1 MRFPYRPQNRIYLL
15 RHHCIA
21 EGFEPRHPVFHSD
34 GHPGRLPV
42 VLWFPESGGPS
53 GSVQPIGKPISV
65 STQAGLS
72 WPFSPVL
79 ITAPG
84 IVSRFLC
91 DGGRVAFFPSC
102 AAGVDH
108 ILTACPSVGLNP
120 GLLYPS
126 ILFALGVGHIFTAVW
141 RFAPP
146 SPCVPAPV
154 WQLA

>member
-84 IVSRFLC
+84 IVSRFFC
-91 DGGRVAFFPSC
+91 DGGKVAFFPSC
-102 AAGVDH
+102 AAGVGH
-108 ILTACPSVGLNP
+108 IL
-120 GLLYPS
+120 
-126 ILFALGVGHIFTAVW
+126 TAVW
-141 RFAPP
+141 RFGPP

-154 WQLA
+154 WQLACGVGHAFDSVRYTVLASLASPRRFPS